1 MTLKFSMTK
10 LAAIRNNQLSI
21 RCWCGHAGLMLVK
34 AFIEKFGPDITADT
48 APTKFG
54 FTNALD

>member
-1 MTLKFSMTK
+1 MAK
-10 LAAIRNNQLSI
+10 LAVIRNNHLSI
-21 RCWCGHAGLMLVK
+21 RCWCGHAELIPVK
-34 AFIEKFGPDITADT
+34 AFIEKFGPNITADT

>member
-1 MTLKFSMTK
+1 MTK